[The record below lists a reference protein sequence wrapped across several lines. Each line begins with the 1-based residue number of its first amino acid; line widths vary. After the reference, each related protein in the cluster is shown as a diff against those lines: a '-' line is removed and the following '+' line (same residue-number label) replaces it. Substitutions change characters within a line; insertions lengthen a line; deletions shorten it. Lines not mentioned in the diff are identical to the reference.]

1 MSARPPWPA
10 GVPDPLRF
18 CVMTTVALLAWLLSP
33 PAVVIAMSALGLWAY
48 RRAVRA
54 GLAESRCVLRR
65 PRWVL
70 AYLAVALAAGVAGVA
85 MALARR

>member
-18 CVMTTVALLAWLLSP
+18 CVMTTVALLAWLLGP

-48 RRAVRA
+48 RKAVRA
-54 GLAESRCVLRR
+54 GLTETRCVLKR